1 MSSHTSVP
9 TGELFAGPHR
19 TLGRAG
25 PVPLLVVGLPTVVP
39 LPLPT
44 PTCIMLAPPEM
55 SQVQNSRPQAEGPA
69 AIAKAGQDPLVAVV
83 CAAAKTYDAH
93 REREEYVRIG
103 AADREEKENCHWS
116 LHAGDC

>member
-1 MSSHTSVP
+1 MDCCVHTSVP

-44 PTCIMLAPPEM
+44 PTCIVLAPPEM

-69 AIAKAGQDPLVAVV
+69 AVLKPAKTPWSPSSAPLPRLTMLIENEKNMFVLGPPTAKRELPLVV
-83 CAAAKTYDAH
+83 T
-93 REREEYVRIG
+93 RR
-103 AADREEKENCHWS
+103 
-116 LHAGDC
+116 